1 MINRMILR
9 NCCTILIV
17 GPTIFAKGT
26 LCEIVRQRFGEMS
39 ETGYGEKKNDV
50 LSSNLVITK

>member
-17 GPTIFAKGT
+17 GPMIFAKGA

-39 ETGYGEKKNDV
+39 ETGCGEKKNV

>member
-17 GPTIFAKGT
+17 GPTIFAKGA

-39 ETGYGEKKNDV
+39 ETGCGEEKMYYH
-50 LSSNLVITK
+50 LT

>member
-9 NCCTILIV
+9 KCCTILID
-17 GPTIFAKGT
+17 GPTIFKKGA

-39 ETGYGEKKNDV
+39 ETSCGEEKNV

>member
-17 GPTIFAKGT
+17 GPMIFAKGA

-39 ETGYGEKKNDV
+39 ETGCGEEKNV
-50 LSSNLVITK
+50 LSSNLAITK

>member
-1 MINRMILR
+1 MVNRMILR

-17 GPTIFAKGT
+17 GPTIFAKGA

-39 ETGYGEKKNDV
+39 EKSCGEEKNV

>member
-17 GPTIFAKGT
+17 GPMIFAKGA

-39 ETGYGEKKNDV
+39 ETGCGEGKNV

>member
-1 MINRMILR
+1 MVNRMILR

-17 GPTIFAKGT
+17 GPTIFAKGA
-26 LCEIVRQRFGEMS
+26 LCEIVRQQFGEMS
-39 ETGYGEKKNDV
+39 ETGCGEEKNV

>member
-39 ETGYGEKKNDV
+39 ETGCGEKKNDV

>member
-1 MINRMILR
+1 MINRMISAKLLHDFDCR
-9 NCCTILIV
+9 
-17 GPTIFAKGT
+17 PHDFAKGA

-39 ETGYGEKKNDV
+39 ETGCGEEKNV

>member
-1 MINRMILR
+1 MVNRMILR

-17 GPTIFAKGT
+17 GPTIFAKGA
-26 LCEIVRQRFGEMS
+26 LCEIELQSFGEMS
-39 ETGYGEKKNDV
+39 ETSCGEDKNV

>member
-17 GPTIFAKGT
+17 GPTIFAKVA
-26 LCEIVRQRFGEMS
+26 LFEIVRQRFGEMS
-39 ETGYGEKKNDV
+39 ETGCGEEKNA

>member
-17 GPTIFAKGT
+17 GPMIFAKGA
-26 LCEIVRQRFGEMS
+26 LFEIVRQRFGEMS
-39 ETGYGEKKNDV
+39 ETGCGEEKNV

>member
-17 GPTIFAKGT
+17 GPMIFAKGA
-26 LCEIVRQRFGEMS
+26 LCETVRQRFGEMS
-39 ETGYGEKKNDV
+39 ETGCGEEKNV

>member
-1 MINRMILR
+1 MINRMILQ

-17 GPTIFAKGT
+17 GPTIFAKGA

-39 ETGYGEKKNDV
+39 ETGCGEEKNA

>member
-17 GPTIFAKGT
+17 GPTFFAKGA
-26 LCEIVRQRFGEMS
+26 LYEIV
-39 ETGYGEKKNDV
+39 
-50 LSSNLVITK
+50 

>member
-17 GPTIFAKGT
+17 GPMIFAKGA
-26 LCEIVRQRFGEMS
+26 LCEIVRQWFGEMS
-39 ETGYGEKKNDV
+39 ETGCGEEKNV

>member
-1 MINRMILR
+1 MVNRMILR

-17 GPTIFAKGT
+17 GPTIFAKGA

-39 ETGYGEKKNDV
+39 ETSCVEEKNV

>member
-1 MINRMILR
+1 MVNRMILR

-17 GPTIFAKGT
+17 GPMIFAKGA

-39 ETGYGEKKNDV
+39 ETSCGEEKNV